1 MQWSRTV
8 LRTAL
13 TTRRSRGIPRRIEV
27 MSVSEIA
34 TNAIRRSSPNSA
46 GRLFSNSSNPLK
58 NGGCDEAGGGRSGKP
73 RNPLDQF
80 GGNGGVVPFVSYD
93 KPRLPPRLFAQAKSL
108 RILSDLDG
116 SCHYGFVFEFLGK
129 GVVALQF
136 AHHQTARC
144 VISQLVDKWMADTR
158 HEFGWEQQETGFACK
173 IRQRLVH
180 GTVSVPILKRALIL
194 HRLSPIP
201 RHPSRGIDFHDSL
214 SLAPMRSPLGPPSST
229 AHQPMTKQKSQ

>member
-13 TTRRSRGIPRRIEV
+13 TTRGSRGIPRRIEV

-34 TNAIRRSSPNSA
+34 TNAIRRSSANSA

-58 NGGCDEAGGGRSGKP
+58 NGGCDEASGGSSE
-73 RNPLDQF
+73 NPGIRLISSVAASAWWLF
-80 GGNGGVVPFVSYD
+80 CGPD
-93 KPRLPPRLFAQAKSL
+93 KPPLPPRLFAQAKSL

-116 SCHYGFVFEFLGK
+116 SRHYGFVFEFLGE

-144 VISQLVDKWMADTR
+144 MIPQLVDQWMADTR
-158 HEFGWEQQETGFACK
+158 HEFGWEKHETGFACK

-180 GTVSVPILKRALIL
+180 GTVGVPILKRALIL

-214 SLAPMRSPLGPPSST
+214 WLAPMRSPLGPPSST
-229 AHQPMTKQKSQ
+229 AHQPMT